1 MQILQNAKL
10 EFKYKVGNFSYPETF
25 SVYVLNGNDT
35 VRLDSLTV
43 NNETYQT
50 YGPVDLSDFAGQL
63 VEISIVCQSEP
74 NMYRLYIDDF
84 RVYVSDYVINVSSVG
99 NGSVSPDGRVE
110 VAPGESAE
118 FVIMPDE
125 YNDLLSLMLDGEDVS
140 DDVVDGIY
148 TLADVNAE
156 HTLVATFTQ
165 RYPFTASA
173 GEGGQIVTEGVTVAE
188 RGDTVSFVVI
198 PDEGYRPG
206 DVIVDGNAEQLEH
219 GSYIYT
225 FENVDVS
232 HTIHATFNQIIYH
245 TVSVDAGANGIVTPS
260 GDIVVEEGED
270 LTISVIPDEGFI
282 IHEFLVDGA
291 DAMEELIAN
300 GYNYTFDNITD
311 DHSVHVSFV
320 ENVYY
325 MIAVSFGEHGAITPN
340 GDVSVANGADQTF
353 HIIADAGYHI
363 ESVTVDGEVVP
374 GTVSSGIYTFVNVT
388 AEHSIHAEFAINTY
402 TVVAYAQG
410 GTITPSGS
418 ITINHG
424 DDLTLEFV
432 PEEEYEL
439 LNLLVDNMVQE
450 VESNTYSFDSIT
462 SDHAVVAIFIP
473 MNIIRHEITA
483 TAGEHG
489 SISPSGRVRVVD
501 GENQTFQ
508 IIPDEHYYISSLI
521 VDGDTIDVADSY
533 QFQNVTS
540 DHTISASFEAYKHT
554 VTAIAGEHGSISPSG
569 EQVVDEGSDIT
580 FAFAPN
586 VGYVVSEVLV
596 DDISVEFSD
605 NSYTLQNVLEDH
617 VVMVNF
623 DLLPMWSIT
632 AVSGANG
639 SISPNGTQY
648 VLNGDDIEFTFV
660 PNDGY
665 MLDRVVVDGQGFLPE
680 GNTYRFENVTENHY
694 IYVSFRPLV
703 YFIMATAG
711 PHGELSPLGEVEV
724 EPGAT
729 QVFTFNPYIGY
740 EIDSVF
746 VDGEYIVPDGNTY
759 EFVDVD
765 TNHTFHVTFRHIAV
779 DIEDE
784 ISMKASLYPNPN
796 DGRFLVD
803 FAGISGSVV
812 YQLVNAAGAILV
824 ERDVYVDEGMTM
836 EFYHDLKPGVYF
848 ARFISGD
855 KALIERFVVE

>member
-1 MQILQNAKL
+1 M
-10 EFKYKVGNFSYPETF
+10 
-25 SVYVLNGNDT
+25 
-35 VRLDSLTV
+35 
-43 NNETYQT
+43 
-50 YGPVDLSDFAGQL
+50 
-63 VEISIVCQSEP
+63 
-74 NMYRLYIDDF
+74 
-84 RVYVSDYVINVSSVG
+84 
-99 NGSVSPDGRVE
+99 
-110 VAPGESAE
+110 
-118 FVIMPDE
+118 
-125 YNDLLSLMLDGEDVS
+125 
-140 DDVVDGIY
+140 
-148 TLADVNAE
+148 
-156 HTLVATFTQ
+156 
-165 RYPFTASA
+165 
-173 GEGGQIVTEGVTVAE
+173 
-188 RGDTVSFVVI
+188 
-198 PDEGYRPG
+198 
-206 DVIVDGNAEQLEH
+206 
-219 GSYIYT
+219 
-225 FENVDVS
+225 
-232 HTIHATFNQIIYH
+232 
-245 TVSVDAGANGIVTPS
+245 
-260 GDIVVEEGED
+260 
-270 LTISVIPDEGFI
+270 
-282 IHEFLVDGA
+282 
-291 DAMEELIAN
+291 
-300 GYNYTFDNITD
+300 
-311 DHSVHVSFV
+311 
-320 ENVYY
+320 
-325 MIAVSFGEHGAITPN
+325 
-340 GDVSVANGADQTF
+340 
-353 HIIADAGYHI
+353 
-363 ESVTVDGEVVP
+363 
-374 GTVSSGIYTFVNVT
+374 
-388 AEHSIHAEFAINTY
+388 
-402 TVVAYAQG
+402 
-410 GTITPSGS
+410 
-418 ITINHG
+418 
-424 DDLTLEFV
+424 
-432 PEEEYEL
+432 
-439 LNLLVDNMVQE
+439 
-450 VESNTYSFDSIT
+450 
-462 SDHAVVAIFIP
+462 
-473 MNIIRHEITA
+473 
-483 TAGEHG
+483 
-489 SISPSGRVRVVD
+489 
-501 GENQTFQ
+501 
-508 IIPDEHYYISSLI
+508 I

-855 KALIERFVVE
+855 KALIERFVV

>member
-1 MQILQNAKL
+1 
-10 EFKYKVGNFSYPETF
+10 
-25 SVYVLNGNDT
+25 
-35 VRLDSLTV
+35 
-43 NNETYQT
+43 
-50 YGPVDLSDFAGQL
+50 
-63 VEISIVCQSEP
+63 
-74 NMYRLYIDDF
+74 
-84 RVYVSDYVINVSSVG
+84 
-99 NGSVSPDGRVE
+99 
-110 VAPGESAE
+110 
-118 FVIMPDE
+118 MPDE

-156 HTLVATFTQ
+156 HTLVATFTE
-165 RYPFTASA
+165 RFTFTASA
-173 GEGGQIVTEGVTVAE
+173 GEGGSIVTEGVTSAD
-188 RGDTVSFVVI
+188 RGDTVSFVII

-206 DVIVDGNAEQLEH
+206 DVIVDGIAEQLEQ

-225 FENVDVS
+225 FENVDAS
-232 HTIHATFNQIIYH
+232 HTIHATFDRIIYH
-245 TVSVDAGANGIVTPS
+245 TIHVDAGENGIVTPS
-260 GDIVVEEGED
+260 GDVVVEEGEN
-270 LTISVIPDEGFI
+270 LTISVIPEEGFI
-282 IHEFLVDGA
+282 IHEFVVDGA
-291 DAMEELIAN
+291 DALEELIAN
-300 GYNYTFDNITD
+300 GYNYTFENITA
-311 DHSVHVSFV
+311 DHAVRVSFV

-325 MIAVSFGEHGAITPN
+325 SIAVSFGEHGIITPN
-340 GDVSVANGADQTF
+340 GDVSVANGSDQTF

-363 ESVTVDGEVVP
+363 ESVTVDGENVQSA
-374 GTVSSGIYTFVNVT
+374 VSDGEYTFVNVT

-418 ITINHG
+418 ITVNHG

-432 PEEEYEL
+432 PDEEYEL

-450 VESNTYSFDSIT
+450 VEGNTYSFDSIT

-489 SISPSGRVRVVD
+489 IISPSGRVRVVD

-521 VDGDTIDVADSY
+521 VDGEAVDVADSY
-533 QFQNVTS
+533 QFENVIS

-569 EQVVDEGSDIT
+569 EQMVDEGSDIT
-580 FAFAPN
+580 FTFAPS
-586 VGYVVSEVLV
+586 VGYIVSEVLV
-596 DDISVEFSD
+596 DNISVEFSD

-680 GNTYRFENVTENHY
+680 DNTYRFENVTENHY

-740 EIDSVF
+740 ELDSVF
-746 VDGEYIVPDGNTY
+746 VDGEFIITDGNTY
-759 EFVDVD
+759 EFVDVNE
-765 TNHTFHVTFRHIAV
+765 NHTFRVTFRHIAV

-784 ISMKASLYPNPN
+784 VSMTASLYPNPN

-803 FAGISGSVV
+803 FAGISGNVV

-855 KALIERFVVE
+855 KVLIERFVVE